1 MNGDYG
7 LIYKEVFLRS
17 AARVPLLVKAP
28 GVDAGRVCDSPVE
41 WFDVGPTL
49 AEYAGAEL
57 DYKQFAKPLQPCLV
71 DETARVR
78 DEALCEL
85 SHEMMGTDEKWKMAA
100 NSDGK
105 PYLLFDLE
113 NDPKESKN
121 LAGLDDYADAE
132 TELRIRM
139 LERVMQAQ

>member
-1 MNGDYG
+1 
-7 LIYKEVFLRS
+7 
-17 AARVPLLVKAP
+17 
-28 GVDAGRVCDSPVE
+28 
-41 WFDVGPTL
+41 
-49 AEYAGAEL
+49 
-57 DYKQFAKPLQPCLV
+57 
-71 DETARVR
+71 
-78 DEALCEL
+78 
-85 SHEMMGTDEKWKMAA
+85 MMVTDEKWKMAA

-139 LERVMQAQ
+139 LERVMQAQYKP